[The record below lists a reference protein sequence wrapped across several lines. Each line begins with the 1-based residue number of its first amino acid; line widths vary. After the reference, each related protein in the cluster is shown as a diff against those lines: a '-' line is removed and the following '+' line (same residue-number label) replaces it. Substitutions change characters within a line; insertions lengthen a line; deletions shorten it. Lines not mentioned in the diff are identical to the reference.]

1 MKLGILSDVH
11 GDIERVRHALALLDA
26 CGAEAFVVCG
36 DIGGPDVLAEFVG
49 RRCWF
54 VWGNTDYPDPTW
66 RPQIESLG
74 LPWPDGPLE
83 LNLDGKRI
91 GVFHGNE
98 SEFAKAYKEAKLDY
112 LLFGHTHRQYDGFA
126 GEMRIINPGALYR
139 VRVPT
144 VALLDL
150 KTDDLEFIE
159 VR

>member
-11 GDIERVRHALALLDA
+11 GDTQRVRRALALLDA

-36 DIGGPDVLAEFVG
+36 DIGGLDVLEEFAG

-54 VWGNTDYPDPTW
+54 VWGNTDHPEPAW

-74 LPWPDGPLE
+74 LPWPNGPLE

-98 SEFAKAYKEAKLDY
+98 SQFAKAYKDAKLDY
-112 LLFGHTHRQYDGFA
+112 LLFGHTHRQYDGFS
-126 GEMRIINPGALYR
+126 GEMRMINPGALYR
-139 VRVPT
+139 VRAAT

-159 VR
+159 VP